1 MGELNDNIY
10 EQHNSRSLAQMVAIL
25 FEIVKDQRKKPI
37 HPLEVKKVLM
47 EEMRMEPVL
56 RDEQE
61 ITV

>member
-1 MGELNDNIY
+1 
-10 EQHNSRSLAQMVAIL
+10 MVAIL

-37 HPLEVKKVLM
+37 HPLEVKVLM

-61 ITV
+61 ITM

>member
-1 MGELNDNIY
+1 
-10 EQHNSRSLAQMVAIL
+10 MVAIL
-25 FEIVKDQRKKPI
+25 FEIVKDERKKTI